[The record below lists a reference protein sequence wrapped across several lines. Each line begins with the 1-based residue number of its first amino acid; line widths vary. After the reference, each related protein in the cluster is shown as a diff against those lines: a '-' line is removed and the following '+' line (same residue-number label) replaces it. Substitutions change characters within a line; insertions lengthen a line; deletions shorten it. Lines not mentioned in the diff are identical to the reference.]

1 MSFQIPK
8 DMKVK
13 HIRIPYLTYAEL
25 KTFIIASVCNS
36 IILQA
41 NVFIDAVIVGNYVS
55 TDAMAVINLFAPLLI
70 LVTMVPMLL
79 AEGSMVAGS
88 RAFGEQDYPQVNRTF
103 MVNLAGGLIFSL
115 AAALPISLFAPSL
128 VGLYTDNARLYPLAL
143 DYLPAAAFIGVAFA
157 IQNSYTV
164 FLQLTGKASLVVR
177 VTIVQMMINL
187 LFDLL
192 FVVVFGWGI
201 QGAVY
206 ATICSYLL
214 SLVMVVP
221 EVRRQWRVFALT
233 SVLRSWFPSLT
244 WHCGKLGLSDA
255 TGSFV
260 SVIIFSGINA
270 AAQRLYGADGL
281 VVVSVFMQ
289 MLSVGSLVTMGVI
302 FSMQSLGMTYLGED
316 DLRGYRM
323 VINRSLLIVI
333 VCMAIISLVMGLSP
347 ELLLSCFGADAR
359 LIAFARQPIMIL
371 STALLPYSLLFYYC
385 SVYVTQNR
393 VRLSISVILSEPLF
407 ILATQWVMEHYFPG
421 LFWWFFPVG
430 VVIALAACLATAWF
444 ISRRNPMVDRFTL
457 APRNISAPYLDYS
470 LNYDERDA
478 RSALRDI
485 LMYIDICELSKRESN
500 HIAACAEEMM
510 NCIVS
515 MEGSERKSDHHFF
528 DIRIMETM
536 VDEELQAHGVQ
547 IFIKWRG
554 KSVNPICDPATNPDV
569 MMAGNNLSL
578 LLVNKLC
585 DDIDYN
591 YRNGV
596 NCVTMKFYKS

>member
-1 MSFQIPK
+1 MNTN
-8 DMKVK
+8 
-13 HIRIPYLTYAEL
+13 HIRKPYLAYAEL
-25 KTFIIASVCNS
+25 TTFIIASVCNS
-36 IILQA
+36 LILQA

-103 MVNLAGGLIFSL
+103 MVNLAGGLLFSL

-143 DYLPAAAFIGVAFA
+143 DYLPVAAFIGVAFA

-164 FLQLTGKASLVVR
+164 FLQLTGKARLVVR
-177 VTIVQMMINL
+177 ITIVQMMINL

-192 FVVVFGWGI
+192 FIVVFGWGI

-302 FSMQSLGMTYLGED
+302 FSMQSLGMTFLGEN

-323 VINRSLLIVI
+323 VISRSLVIVI
-333 VCMAIISLVMGLSP
+333 ACMGIISLVMGLSP
-347 ELLLSCFGADAR
+347 ELLLRCFGADEH
-359 LIAFARQPIMIL
+359 LIGFARQPIMIL
-371 STALLPYSLLFYYC
+371 STALLPFALLFYYC

-393 VRLSISVILSEPLF
+393 VRLSIGVILSEPPF

-430 VVIALAACLATAWF
+430 VIIALAACLATAWM

-457 APRNISAPYLDYS
+457 APKTVDAPYLDYS
-470 LNYDERDA
+470 LNYDEQEA
-478 RSALRDI
+478 RSAFLDI
-485 LMYIDICELSKRESN
+485 LKYLDICELSRELSN
-500 HIAACAEEMM
+500 RIAVCAEEIM
-510 NCIVS
+510 NSLIGLKTQ
-515 MEGSERKSDHHFF
+515 EGESCRHFF
-528 DIRIMETM
+528 DVRMMEIM
-536 VDEELQAHGVQ
+536 DDAGSQSRGIQFFLKA
-547 IFIKWRG
+547 RG
-554 KSVNPICDPATNPDV
+554 KSFNPVRELSLNPDS
-569 MMAGNNLSL
+569 MMTGNALSL

-585 DDIDYN
+585 DHIDYN

-596 NCVTMKFYKS
+596 NCVVMKFFKS

>member
-1 MSFQIPK
+1 
-8 DMKVK
+8 MKAE
-13 HIRIPYLTYAEL
+13 HIRKPYLAYAEL
-25 KTFIIASVCNS
+25 TTFIIASVCNS

-103 MVNLAGGLIFSL
+103 MVNLAGGLLFSL

-143 DYLPAAAFIGVAFA
+143 DYLPVASFIGVAFA

-177 VTIVQMMINL
+177 VTIVQMVINL
-187 LFDLL
+187 LLDLL
-192 FVVVFGWGI
+192 FIVVFGWGI

-302 FSMQSLGMTYLGED
+302 FSMQSLGQ
-316 DLRGYRM
+316 
-323 VINRSLLIVI
+323 LI
-333 VCMAIISLVMGLSP
+333 
-347 ELLLSCFGADAR
+347 D
-359 LIAFARQPIMIL
+359 FARQPITIL
-371 STALLPYSLLFYYC
+371 STALLPFALLFYYC

-393 VRLSISVILSEPLF
+393 VRLSIGIILSEPPF

-421 LFWWFFPVG
+421 LFWWFFTVG
-430 VVIALAACLATAWF
+430 VVIALAACLATAWM

-457 APRNISAPYLDYS
+457 APKTVDAPYLDYS
-470 LNYDERDA
+470 LNYDVQEA
-478 RSALRDI
+478 RSAFLDI
-485 LMYIDICELSKRESN
+485 KKYLDICELSKGLSN
-500 HIAACAEEMM
+500 RIAVCVEEIM
-510 NCIVS
+510 NSLIGLKNQ
-515 MEGSERKSDHHFF
+515 EGMSCRHFF
-528 DIRIMETM
+528 DVRMMEIM
-536 VDEELQAHGVQ
+536 DDGGSQSRGILFFLKA
-547 IFIKWRG
+547 RG
-554 KSVNPICDPATNPDV
+554 KSFNPVREFSLNLDAMKT
-569 MMAGNNLSL
+569 GNALSL
-578 LLVNKLC
+578 FLVNKLS
-585 DDIDYN
+585 DHIDYN

-596 NCVTMKFYKS
+596 NCVVMKFFKS

>member
-1 MSFQIPK
+1 MNTN
-8 DMKVK
+8 
-13 HIRIPYLTYAEL
+13 HIRKPYLAYAEL
-25 KTFIIASVCNS
+25 TTFIIASVCNS

-88 RAFGEQDYPQVNRTF
+88 HAFGEQDYPQVNRTF

-233 SVLRSWFPSLT
+233 SVFRSWFPSLT

-302 FSMQSLGMTYLGED
+302 FSMQSLGMTFLGEN

-323 VINRSLLIVI
+323 VISRSLVIVI
-333 VCMAIISLVMGLSP
+333 ACMGIISLVMGLSP
-347 ELLLSCFGADAR
+347 ELMLRCFGADEQ
-359 LIAFARQPIMIL
+359 LIGFARQPIMIL
-371 STALLPYSLLFYYC
+371 STALLPFALLFYYC

-393 VRLSISVILSEPLF
+393 VQLSIGVILSEPPF
-407 ILATQWVMEHYFPG
+407 ILATLWVMEHYFHG
-421 LFWWFFPVG
+421 QFWWFFTVG
-430 VVIALAACLATAWF
+430 VVIALAACLATAWM
-444 ISRRNPMVDRFTL
+444 ISRRNPMVDHFTL
-457 APRNISAPYLDYS
+457 APKTVDEPYLDYS
-470 LNYDERDA
+470 LNYDEQEA
-478 RSALRDI
+478 RSAFIDI
-485 LMYIDICELSKRESN
+485 LKYLDICELSKGLSN
-500 HIAACAEEMM
+500 RIAVCAEEIM
-510 NCIVS
+510 NSLIGLKTQ
-515 MEGSERKSDHHFF
+515 EGESCRHFF
-528 DIRIMETM
+528 DVRMMEIMDDGGSQSRGIQFFLKT
-536 VDEELQAHGVQ
+536 
-547 IFIKWRG
+547 RG
-554 KSVNPICDPATNPDV
+554 KSFNPVRELSLNPES
-569 MMAGNNLSL
+569 MMTGNALSL
-578 LLVNKLC
+578 LLINKLC
-585 DDIDYN
+585 DHIDYN

-596 NCVTMKFYKS
+596 NCVVMKFFKS

>member
-1 MSFQIPK
+1 MNTNY
-8 DMKVK
+8 
-13 HIRIPYLTYAEL
+13 IRKPYLAYAEL
-25 KTFIIASVCNS
+25 TTFIIASVCNS

-88 RAFGEQDYPQVNRTF
+88 HAFGEQDYPQVNRTF

-187 LFDLL
+187 LFDML

-233 SVLRSWFPSLT
+233 SVFRSWFPSLT

-302 FSMQSLGMTYLGED
+302 FSMQSLGMTFLGEN
-316 DLRGYRM
+316 DLRVHWLRW
-323 VINRSLLIVI
+323 VS
-333 VCMAIISLVMGLSP
+333 SSP
-347 ELLLSCFGADAR
+347 
-359 LIAFARQPIMIL
+359 
-371 STALLPYSLLFYYC
+371 C
-385 SVYVTQNR
+385 S
-393 VRLSISVILSEPLF
+393 
-407 ILATQWVMEHYFPG
+407 
-421 LFWWFFPVG
+421 
-430 VVIALAACLATAWF
+430 
-444 ISRRNPMVDRFTL
+444 
-457 APRNISAPYLDYS
+457 
-470 LNYDERDA
+470 
-478 RSALRDI
+478 RSA
-485 LMYIDICELSKRESN
+485 
-500 HIAACAEEMM
+500 
-510 NCIVS
+510 
-515 MEGSERKSDHHFF
+515 
-528 DIRIMETM
+528 
-536 VDEELQAHGVQ
+536 
-547 IFIKWRG
+547 
-554 KSVNPICDPATNPDV
+554 
-569 MMAGNNLSL
+569 
-578 LLVNKLC
+578 
-585 DDIDYN
+585 
-591 YRNGV
+591 
-596 NCVTMKFYKS
+596 

>member
-13 HIRIPYLTYAEL
+13 HIRTPYLTYAEL

-103 MVNLAGGLIFSL
+103 MVNLAGGLLFSL

-143 DYLPAAAFIGVAFA
+143 DYLPVAAFIGVAFA

-164 FLQLTGKASLVVR
+164 FLQLVGKASLVIR

-187 LFDLL
+187 VFDMLFI
-192 FVVVFGWGI
+192 VVFGWGI

-260 SVIIFSGINA
+260 SVIIFSGVNA

-444 ISRRNPMVDRFTL
+444 ISRRNPMIDRFTL

>member
-1 MSFQIPK
+1 MNTN
-8 DMKVK
+8 
-13 HIRIPYLTYAEL
+13 HIRKPYLAYAEL
-25 KTFIIASVCNS
+25 TTFIIASVCNS

-103 MVNLAGGLIFSL
+103 MVNLAGGLLFSL
-115 AAALPISLFAPSL
+115 AAALPISLFAQPL

-143 DYLPAAAFIGVAFA
+143 DYLPVAAFIGVAFA

-164 FLQLTGKASLVVR
+164 FLQLTGKARLVVR
-177 VTIVQMMINL
+177 ITIVQMMINL
-187 LFDLL
+187 LFDML
-192 FVVVFGWGI
+192 FIVVFGWGI

-302 FSMQSLGMTYLGED
+302 FSMQSLGMTFLGEN

-323 VINRSLLIVI
+323 VISRSLLIVI
-333 VCMAIISLVMGLSP
+333 ACMGIISLVMGLSP
-347 ELLLSCFGADAR
+347 ELLLRCFGADEH
-359 LIAFARQPIMIL
+359 LIDFARQPITIL
-371 STALLPYSLLFYYC
+371 STALLPFALLFYYC

-393 VRLSISVILSEPLF
+393 VRLSIGIILSEPPF
-407 ILATQWVMEHYFPG
+407 ILATQWVMEHYFSG
-421 LFWWFFPVG
+421 QFWWFFTVG
-430 VVIALAACLATAWF
+430 VVIALAACLATAWM
-444 ISRRNPMVDRFTL
+444 ISRRHPLVDRFTL
-457 APRNISAPYLDYS
+457 APKTVDEPYLDYS
-470 LNYDERDA
+470 MNYDEQEA
-478 RSALRDI
+478 RSAFLDI
-485 LMYIDICELSKRESN
+485 LKYLDICELSKGLSN
-500 HIAACAEEMM
+500 RIAVCAEEIM
-510 NCIVS
+510 NSLIGLKTQ
-515 MEGSERKSDHHFF
+515 EGMSCRHFF
-528 DIRIMETM
+528 DVRMMEIM
-536 VDEELQAHGVQ
+536 DDAGSQSRGIQFFLKA
-547 IFIKWRG
+547 RG
-554 KSVNPICDPATNPDV
+554 KSFNPVRELSLNPDA
-569 MMAGNNLSL
+569 MMTGNALSL

-585 DDIDYN
+585 DHIDYN

-596 NCVTMKFYKS
+596 NCVVMKFFKS

>member
-1 MSFQIPK
+1 MNTNY
-8 DMKVK
+8 
-13 HIRIPYLTYAEL
+13 IRKPYLAHAEL
-25 KTFIIASVCNS
+25 TTFIIASVCNS

-103 MVNLAGGLIFSL
+103 MVNLAGGLLFSL

-177 VTIVQMMINL
+177 VTIAQMVINL

-192 FVVVFGWGI
+192 FVVFGWGI

-233 SVLRSWFPSLT
+233 SVFRSWFPSLT

-302 FSMQSLGMTYLGED
+302 FSMQSLGMTFLGEN

-323 VINRSLLIVI
+323 VISRSLLIVI
-333 VCMAIISLVMGLSP
+333 GCMGIISLVMGLSP
-347 ELLLSCFGADAR
+347 ELLLRCFGADEQ
-359 LIAFARQPIMIL
+359 LIDFARQPITIL
-371 STALLPYSLLFYYC
+371 STALLPFALLFYYC

-393 VRLSISVILSEPLF
+393 VRLSIGIILSEPPF

-421 LFWWFFPVG
+421 LFWWFFTVG
-430 VVIALAACLATAWF
+430 VVIALAACLATAWM

-457 APRNISAPYLDYS
+457 APKTVDEPYLDYS
-470 LNYDERDA
+470 LNYDEQEA
-478 RSALRDI
+478 RSAFLDI
-485 LMYIDICELSKRESN
+485 LKYLDICELSKGLSN
-500 HIAACAEEMM
+500 RIAVCAEEIM
-510 NCIVS
+510 NSLIGLKTQ
-515 MEGSERKSDHHFF
+515 EGMSCRHFF
-528 DIRIMETM
+528 DVRMMEIM
-536 VDEELQAHGVQ
+536 DDAGSQSRGIQFFLKA
-547 IFIKWRG
+547 RG
-554 KSVNPICDPATNPDV
+554 KSFNPVRELSLNPES
-569 MMAGNNLSL
+569 MMTGNALSL

-596 NCVTMKFYKS
+596 NCVTMKFFKS

>member
-13 HIRIPYLTYAEL
+13 HIRTPYLTYAEL

-103 MVNLAGGLIFSL
+103 MVNLAGGLLFSL

-143 DYLPAAAFIGVAFA
+143 DYLPVAAFIGVAFA

-164 FLQLTGKASLVVR
+164 FLQLVGKASLVIR
-177 VTIVQMMINL
+177 VTIVQMLINL
-187 LFDLL
+187 VFDMLFI
-192 FVVVFGWGI
+192 VVFGWGI

-221 EVRRQWRVFALT
+221 EVRRQWRVFVLT

-260 SVIIFSGINA
+260 SVIIFSGVNA

-323 VINRSLLIVI
+323 VINRSLLIVV

-407 ILATQWVMEHYFPG
+407 ILATQWVMEHYIPG

-444 ISRRNPMVDRFTL
+444 ISRRNPMIDRFTL

-470 LNYDERDA
+470 LNYDEGDV

-554 KSVNPICDPATNPDV
+554 KSFNPICDPATNPDV

>member
-1 MSFQIPK
+1 MNTN
-8 DMKVK
+8 
-13 HIRIPYLTYAEL
+13 HIRKPYLAYAEL
-25 KTFIIASVCNS
+25 TTFIIASVCNS

-103 MVNLAGGLIFSL
+103 MVNLAGGLLFSL
-115 AAALPISLFAPSL
+115 AAALPISLFAQPL

-143 DYLPAAAFIGVAFA
+143 DYLPVAAFIGVAFA

-164 FLQLTGKASLVVR
+164 FLQLTGKARLVVR
-177 VTIVQMMINL
+177 ITIVQMMINL
-187 LFDLL
+187 LFDML
-192 FVVVFGWGI
+192 FIVVFGWGI

-302 FSMQSLGMTYLGED
+302 FSMQSLGMTFLGEN

-323 VINRSLLIVI
+323 VISRSLLIVI
-333 VCMAIISLVMGLSP
+333 ACMGIISLVMGLSP
-347 ELLLSCFGADAR
+347 ELLLRCFGADEH
-359 LIAFARQPIMIL
+359 LIDFARQPITIL
-371 STALLPYSLLFYYC
+371 STALLPFALLFYYC

-393 VRLSISVILSEPLF
+393 VRLSIGVILSEPPF
-407 ILATQWVMEHYFPG
+407 ILATLWVMEHYFPG

-430 VVIALAACLATAWF
+430 VVIALIACLATAWM

-457 APRNISAPYLDYS
+457 APKTVDAPYLDYS
-470 LNYDERDA
+470 LNYDEQEA
-478 RSALRDI
+478 RSAFLDI
-485 LMYIDICELSKRESN
+485 LKYLDICELSKGLSN
-500 HIAACAEEMM
+500 RIAVCAEEIM
-510 NCIVS
+510 NSLIGLKTQ
-515 MEGSERKSDHHFF
+515 EGKSCRHFF
-528 DIRIMETM
+528 DVRMMEIM
-536 VDEELQAHGVQ
+536 DDAGSQSRGIQFFLKA
-547 IFIKWRG
+547 RG
-554 KSVNPICDPATNPDV
+554 KSFNPVRELSLNPDS
-569 MMAGNNLSL
+569 MMTGNALSL

-585 DDIDYN
+585 DHIDYN

-596 NCVTMKFYKS
+596 NCVVMKFFKS

>member
-1 MSFQIPK
+1 MNTNY
-8 DMKVK
+8 
-13 HIRIPYLTYAEL
+13 IRKPYLAHAEL
-25 KTFIIASVCNS
+25 TTFIIASVCNS

-88 RAFGEQDYPQVNRTF
+88 HAFGEQDYPQVNRTF

-177 VTIVQMMINL
+177 VTIAQMVINL

-192 FVVVFGWGI
+192 FVVFGWGI

-233 SVLRSWFPSLT
+233 SVFRSWFPSLT

-302 FSMQSLGMTYLGED
+302 FSMQSLGMTFLGEN

-323 VINRSLLIVI
+323 VISRSLVIVI
-333 VCMAIISLVMGLSP
+333 ACMGIISLVMGLSP
-347 ELLLSCFGADAR
+347 ELLLRCFGADEQ
-359 LIAFARQPIMIL
+359 LIGFARQPIMIL
-371 STALLPYSLLFYYC
+371 STALLPFALLFYYC

-393 VRLSISVILSEPLF
+393 VRLSIGVILSEPPF
-407 ILATQWVMEHYFPG
+407 ILATLWVMEHYFPG
-421 LFWWFFPVG
+421 QFWWFFTVG
-430 VVIALAACLATAWF
+430 VVIALAACLATAWM

-457 APRNISAPYLDYS
+457 APKTVDEPYLDYS
-470 LNYDERDA
+470 LNYDEQEA
-478 RSALRDI
+478 RSAFLDI
-485 LMYIDICELSKRESN
+485 LKYLDICELSKGLSN
-500 HIAACAEEMM
+500 RIAVCAEEIM
-510 NCIVS
+510 NSLIGLKTQ
-515 MEGSERKSDHHFF
+515 EGMSCRHFF
-528 DIRIMETM
+528 DVRMMEIM
-536 VDEELQAHGVQ
+536 DDAGSQSRGIQFFLKA
-547 IFIKWRG
+547 RG
-554 KSVNPICDPATNPDV
+554 KSFNPVRELSLNPES
-569 MMAGNNLSL
+569 MMTGNALSL

-596 NCVTMKFYKS
+596 NCVTMKFFKS

>member
-1 MSFQIPK
+1 MNTN
-8 DMKVK
+8 
-13 HIRIPYLTYAEL
+13 HIRKPYLAYAEL
-25 KTFIIASVCNS
+25 TTFIIASVCNS

-103 MVNLAGGLIFSL
+103 MVNLAGGLLFSL
-115 AAALPISLFAPSL
+115 AAALPISLFAQPL

-143 DYLPAAAFIGVAFA
+143 DYLPVAAFIGVAFA

-164 FLQLTGKASLVVR
+164 FLQLTGKARLVVR
-177 VTIVQMMINL
+177 ITIVQMMINL
-187 LFDLL
+187 LFDML
-192 FVVVFGWGI
+192 FIVVFGWGI

-302 FSMQSLGMTYLGED
+302 FSMQSLGMTFLGEN

-323 VINRSLLIVI
+323 VISRSLLIVI
-333 VCMAIISLVMGLSP
+333 GCMGIISLVMGLSP
-347 ELLLSCFGADAR
+347 ELLLRCFGADEH
-359 LIAFARQPIMIL
+359 LIDFARQPITIL
-371 STALLPYSLLFYYC
+371 STALLPFALLFYYC

-393 VRLSISVILSEPLF
+393 VRLSIGVILSEPPF
-407 ILATQWVMEHYFPG
+407 ILATQWIMERYFPG
-421 LFWWFFPVG
+421 QFWWFFPVG
-430 VVIALAACLATAWF
+430 VVIALAACLATAWM

-457 APRNISAPYLDYS
+457 APKTVDEPYLDYS
-470 LNYDERDA
+470 LNYDEQEA
-478 RSALRDI
+478 RSAFLDI
-485 LMYIDICELSKRESN
+485 LKYLDICELSKGLSN
-500 HIAACAEEMM
+500 RIAVCAEEIM
-510 NCIVS
+510 NSLIGLKTR
-515 MEGSERKSDHHFF
+515 EGMSCRHFF
-528 DIRIMETM
+528 DVRMMEIM
-536 VDEELQAHGVQ
+536 DDAGSQSRGIQFFLKA
-547 IFIKWRG
+547 RG
-554 KSVNPICDPATNPDV
+554 KSFNPVRELSLNLDA
-569 MMAGNNLSL
+569 MMTGNALSL

-585 DDIDYN
+585 DHIDYN

-596 NCVTMKFYKS
+596 NCVVMKFFKS

>member
-1 MSFQIPK
+1 
-8 DMKVK
+8 MKAE
-13 HIRIPYLTYAEL
+13 HIRKPYLAYAEL
-25 KTFIIASVCNS
+25 TTFIIASVCNS

-88 RAFGEQDYPQVNRTF
+88 HAFGEQDYPQVNRTF

-177 VTIVQMMINL
+177 VTIAQMVINL

-192 FVVVFGWGI
+192 FVVFGWGI

-233 SVLRSWFPSLT
+233 SVFRSWFPSLT

-302 FSMQSLGMTYLGED
+302 FSMQSLGMTFLGEN

-323 VINRSLLIVI
+323 VISRSLVIVI
-333 VCMAIISLVMGLSP
+333 ACMGIISLVMGLSP
-347 ELLLSCFGADAR
+347 ELLLRCFGADEQ
-359 LIAFARQPIMIL
+359 LIGFARQPIMIL
-371 STALLPYSLLFYYC
+371 STALLPFALLFYYC

-393 VRLSISVILSEPLF
+393 VRLSIGVILSEPPF
-407 ILATQWVMEHYFPG
+407 ILATLWVMEHYFPG
-421 LFWWFFPVG
+421 LFWWFFTVG
-430 VVIALAACLATAWF
+430 VVIALAACLATAWM

-457 APRNISAPYLDYS
+457 APKTVDAPYLDYS
-470 LNYDERDA
+470 LNYDVQEA
-478 RSALRDI
+478 RSAFLDI
-485 LMYIDICELSKRESN
+485 KKYLDICELSKGLSN
-500 HIAACAEEMM
+500 RIAVCVEEIM
-510 NCIVS
+510 NSLIGLKNQ
-515 MEGSERKSDHHFF
+515 EGMSCRHFF
-528 DIRIMETM
+528 DVRMMEIM
-536 VDEELQAHGVQ
+536 DDGGSQSRGILFFLKA
-547 IFIKWRG
+547 RG
-554 KSVNPICDPATNPDV
+554 KSFNPVREFSLNLDAMKT
-569 MMAGNNLSL
+569 GNALSL
-578 LLVNKLC
+578 FLVNKLS
-585 DDIDYN
+585 DHIDYN

-596 NCVTMKFYKS
+596 NCVVMKFFKS

>member
-1 MSFQIPK
+1 MNTN
-8 DMKVK
+8 
-13 HIRIPYLTYAEL
+13 HIRKPYLAYAEL
-25 KTFIIASVCNS
+25 TTFIIASVCNS

-103 MVNLAGGLIFSL
+103 MVNLAGGLLFSL
-115 AAALPISLFAPSL
+115 AAALPISLFAQPL

-143 DYLPAAAFIGVAFA
+143 DYLPVAAFIGVAFA

-164 FLQLTGKASLVVR
+164 FLQLTGKARLVVR
-177 VTIVQMMINL
+177 ITIVQMMINL
-187 LFDLL
+187 LFDML
-192 FVVVFGWGI
+192 FIVVFGWGI

-302 FSMQSLGMTYLGED
+302 FSMQSLGMTFLGEN

-323 VINRSLLIVI
+323 VISRSLLIVI
-333 VCMAIISLVMGLSP
+333 GCMGIISLVMGLSP
-347 ELLLSCFGADAR
+347 ELLLRCFGADEH
-359 LIAFARQPIMIL
+359 LIDFARQPITIL
-371 STALLPYSLLFYYC
+371 STALLPFALLFYYC

-393 VRLSISVILSEPLF
+393 VQLSIGVILSEPPF

-421 LFWWFFPVG
+421 QFWWFFTVG
-430 VVIALAACLATAWF
+430 VVIALVACLATAWM

-457 APRNISAPYLDYS
+457 APKTVDEPYLDYS
-470 LNYDERDA
+470 MNYDEQEA
-478 RSALRDI
+478 RSAFLDI
-485 LMYIDICELSKRESN
+485 LKYLDICELSKGLSN
-500 HIAACAEEMM
+500 RIAVCAEEIM
-510 NCIVS
+510 NSLIGLKTR
-515 MEGSERKSDHHFF
+515 EGESCRHFF
-528 DIRIMETM
+528 DVRMMEIM
-536 VDEELQAHGVQ
+536 DDGGSQSRGIQFFLKA
-547 IFIKWRG
+547 RG
-554 KSVNPICDPATNPDV
+554 KSFNPVRELSLNLDA
-569 MMAGNNLSL
+569 MMTGNALSL

-585 DDIDYN
+585 DHIDYN

-596 NCVTMKFYKS
+596 NCVVMKFFKS

>member
-1 MSFQIPK
+1 MNTN
-8 DMKVK
+8 
-13 HIRIPYLTYAEL
+13 HIRKPYLAYAEL
-25 KTFIIASVCNS
+25 TTFIIASVCNS

-103 MVNLAGGLIFSL
+103 MVNLAGGLLFSL
-115 AAALPISLFAPSL
+115 AAALPISLFAQPL

-143 DYLPAAAFIGVAFA
+143 DYLPVAAFIGVAFA

-164 FLQLTGKASLVVR
+164 FLQLTGKARLVVR
-177 VTIVQMMINL
+177 ITIVQMMINL
-187 LFDLL
+187 LFDML
-192 FVVVFGWGI
+192 FIVVFGWGI

-302 FSMQSLGMTYLGED
+302 FSMQSLGMTFLGEN

-323 VINRSLLIVI
+323 VISRSLLIVI
-333 VCMAIISLVMGLSP
+333 GCMGIISLVMGLSP
-347 ELLLSCFGADAR
+347 ELLLRCFGADEH
-359 LIAFARQPIMIL
+359 LIDFARQPITIL
-371 STALLPYSLLFYYC
+371 STALLPFALLFYYC

-393 VRLSISVILSEPLF
+393 VQLSIGVILSEPPF

-421 LFWWFFPVG
+421 QFWWFFTVG
-430 VVIALAACLATAWF
+430 VAIVLAACLATAWM

-457 APRNISAPYLDYS
+457 APKTVDEPYLDYS
-470 LNYDERDA
+470 LNYDEQEA
-478 RSALRDI
+478 RSAFLDI
-485 LMYIDICELSKRESN
+485 LKYLDICELSKGLSN
-500 HIAACAEEMM
+500 RIAVCAEEIM
-510 NCIVS
+510 NSLIGLKTR
-515 MEGSERKSDHHFF
+515 EGESCRHFF
-528 DIRIMETM
+528 DVRMMEIM
-536 VDEELQAHGVQ
+536 DDGGSQSRGIQFFLKA
-547 IFIKWRG
+547 RG
-554 KSVNPICDPATNPDV
+554 KSFNPVRELSLNLDA
-569 MMAGNNLSL
+569 MMTGNALSL

-585 DDIDYN
+585 DHIDYN

-596 NCVTMKFYKS
+596 NCVVMKFFKS

>member
-1 MSFQIPK
+1 MNTN
-8 DMKVK
+8 
-13 HIRIPYLTYAEL
+13 HIRKPYLAHAEL
-25 KTFIIASVCNS
+25 TTFIIASVCNS

-88 RAFGEQDYPQVNRTF
+88 HAFGEQDYPQVNRTF

-233 SVLRSWFPSLT
+233 SVFRSWFPSLT

-302 FSMQSLGMTYLGED
+302 FSMQSLGMTFLGED

-323 VINRSLLIVI
+323 VISRSLVIVI
-333 VCMAIISLVMGLSP
+333 ACMGIISLVMGLSP
-347 ELLLSCFGADAR
+347 ELLLRCFGADEQ
-359 LIAFARQPIMIL
+359 LIGFARQPIMIL
-371 STALLPYSLLFYYC
+371 STALLPFALLFYYC

-393 VRLSISVILSEPLF
+393 VRLSIGVILSEPPF
-407 ILATQWVMEHYFPG
+407 ILATLWVMEHYFPG
-421 LFWWFFPVG
+421 QFWWFFTVG
-430 VVIALAACLATAWF
+430 VVIALAACLATAWI
-444 ISRRNPMVDRFTL
+444 ISRRNPMVDHFTL
-457 APRNISAPYLDYS
+457 APKTVDEPYLDYS
-470 LNYDERDA
+470 LNYDEQEA
-478 RSALRDI
+478 RSAFLDI
-485 LMYIDICELSKRESN
+485 LKYLDICELSKGLSN
-500 HIAACAEEMM
+500 RIAVCAEEIM
-510 NCIVS
+510 NSLIGLKTQ
-515 MEGSERKSDHHFF
+515 EGMSCRHFF
-528 DIRIMETM
+528 DVRMMEIM
-536 VDEELQAHGVQ
+536 DDGGSQSRGIQFFLKA
-547 IFIKWRG
+547 RG
-554 KSVNPICDPATNPDV
+554 KSFNPVRELSLNPES
-569 MMAGNNLSL
+569 MMTGNALSL

-585 DDIDYN
+585 DHIDYN

-596 NCVTMKFYKS
+596 NCVVMKFFKS

>member
-1 MSFQIPK
+1 MNTNY
-8 DMKVK
+8 
-13 HIRIPYLTYAEL
+13 IRKPYLAHAEL
-25 KTFIIASVCNS
+25 TTFIIASVCNS

-88 RAFGEQDYPQVNRTF
+88 HAFGEQDYPQVNRTF

-187 LFDLL
+187 LFDML

-270 AAQRLYGADGL
+270 AAQRIYGADGL

-302 FSMQSLGMTYLGED
+302 FSMQSLGMTFLGED
-316 DLRGYRM
+316 DFRGYRM
-323 VINRSLLIVI
+323 VISRSLVIVI
-333 VCMAIISLVMGLSP
+333 ACMGIISLVMGLSP
-347 ELLLSCFGADAR
+347 ELLLRCFGADEH
-359 LIAFARQPIMIL
+359 LIGFARQPIMIL
-371 STALLPYSLLFYYC
+371 STALLPFALLFYYC

-393 VRLSISVILSEPLF
+393 VRLSIGVILSEPPF
-407 ILATQWVMEHYFPG
+407 ILATLWVMEHYFPG
-421 LFWWFFPVG
+421 QFWWFFTIG
-430 VVIALAACLATAWF
+430 VVIALAACLATAWM

-457 APRNISAPYLDYS
+457 APKTVDEPYLDYS
-470 LNYDERDA
+470 LNYDEQEA
-478 RSALRDI
+478 RSAFLDI
-485 LMYIDICELSKRESN
+485 LKYLDICELSKGLSN
-500 HIAACAEEMM
+500 RIAVCVEEIM
-510 NCIVS
+510 NGLIGLKPQGGMSC
-515 MEGSERKSDHHFF
+515 RHFF
-528 DIRIMETM
+528 DVRMMEIM
-536 VDEELQAHGVQ
+536 DDGGSQSRGIQFFLKA
-547 IFIKWRG
+547 RG
-554 KSVNPICDPATNPDV
+554 KSFNPVRELSLNPDA
-569 MMAGNNLSL
+569 MMTGNALSL

-585 DDIDYN
+585 DHIDYN

-596 NCVTMKFYKS
+596 NCVVMKFLKS

>member
-1 MSFQIPK
+1 MNTNY
-8 DMKVK
+8 
-13 HIRIPYLTYAEL
+13 IRKPYLAHAEL
-25 KTFIIASVCNS
+25 TTFIIASVCNS

-88 RAFGEQDYPQVNRTF
+88 HAFGEQDYPQVNRTF

-192 FVVVFGWGI
+192 F
-201 QGAVY
+201 GAVY

-260 SVIIFSGINA
+260 SVVIFSGVNA

-289 MLSVGSLVTMGVI
+289 MLSVCSLVTMGVI
-302 FSMQSLGMTYLGED
+302 FSMQSLSMTFLGEMD
-316 DLRGYRM
+316 IRGYRM
-323 VINRSLLIVI
+323 VINRSLLIV
-333 VCMAIISLVMGLSP
+333 VGCMVIISLVMVLSP
-347 ELLLSCFGADAR
+347 GFLLSCFGADAH
-359 LIAFARQPIMIL
+359 LISFARQPIMIL
-371 STALLPYSLLFYYC
+371 STSLLPFALLFYYC

-393 VRLSISVILSEPLF
+393 VGLSMSVILSEPLF
-407 ILATQWVMEHYFPG
+407 ILGTLSFMEYFCPEQ
-421 LFWWFFPVG
+421 FWWFFPVG
-430 VVIALAACLATAWF
+430 VVIALIACLTIAWA
-444 ISRRNPMVDRFTL
+444 ISRHNRLIDHFTL
-457 APRNISAPYLDYS
+457 APKDVDAPYIDYS
-470 LNYDERDA
+470 LKFNEQDA
-478 RSALRDI
+478 HAAFLDI
-485 LMYIDICELSKRESN
+485 LKFLDICELSKDLSVRT
-500 HIAACAEEMM
+500 AVCAEEIM
-510 NCIVS
+510 NCIV
-515 MEGSERKSDHHFF
+515 GLVGNKGKSENHFF
-528 DIRIMETM
+528 DVRMMEIM
-536 VDEELQAHGVQ
+536 DDGGSQSRGIQFFLKA
-547 IFIKWRG
+547 RG
-554 KSVNPICDPATNPDV
+554 KSFNPVRELSLNPES
-569 MMAGNNLSL
+569 MMTSNALSL

-596 NCVTMKFYKS
+596 NCVVMKFLKS

>member
-1 MSFQIPK
+1 MNTN
-8 DMKVK
+8 
-13 HIRIPYLTYAEL
+13 HIRKPYLAYAEL
-25 KTFIIASVCNS
+25 TTFIIASVCNS

-103 MVNLAGGLIFSL
+103 MVNLAGGLLFSL
-115 AAALPISLFAPSL
+115 AAALPISLFAQPL

-143 DYLPAAAFIGVAFA
+143 DYLPVAAFIGVAFA

-164 FLQLTGKASLVVR
+164 FLQLTGKARLVVR
-177 VTIVQMMINL
+177 ITIVQMMINL
-187 LFDLL
+187 LFDML
-192 FVVVFGWGI
+192 FIVVFGWGI

-270 AAQRLYGADGL
+270 AAQRIYGADGL

-289 MLSVGSLVTMGVI
+289 MLSVSSLVTMGVN
-302 FSMQSLGMTYLGED
+302 FSMQSLGMTFLGED
-316 DLRGYRM
+316 DFRGYRM
-323 VINRSLLIVI
+323 VISRSLVIVI
-333 VCMAIISLVMGLSP
+333 ACMGIISLVMGLSP
-347 ELLLSCFGADAR
+347 ELLLRCFGADEH
-359 LIAFARQPIMIL
+359 LIGFARQPIMIL
-371 STALLPYSLLFYYC
+371 STALLPFALLFYYC

-393 VRLSISVILSEPLF
+393 VRLSIGVILSEPPF

-421 LFWWFFPVG
+421 QFWWFFTVG
-430 VVIALAACLATAWF
+430 VVIALAACLATAWM

-457 APRNISAPYLDYS
+457 APKTVDEPYLDYS
-470 LNYDERDA
+470 LNYDEQEA
-478 RSALRDI
+478 RSAFLDI
-485 LMYIDICELSKRESN
+485 LKYLDICELSKGLSN
-500 HIAACAEEMM
+500 RIAVCAEEIM
-510 NCIVS
+510 NSLIGLKTR
-515 MEGSERKSDHHFF
+515 EGESCRHFF
-528 DIRIMETM
+528 DVRMMEIM
-536 VDEELQAHGVQ
+536 DDGGSQSRGIQFFLKA
-547 IFIKWRG
+547 RG
-554 KSVNPICDPATNPDV
+554 KSFNPVRELSLNLDA
-569 MMAGNNLSL
+569 MMTGNALSL

-585 DDIDYN
+585 DHIDYN

-596 NCVTMKFYKS
+596 NCVVMKFFKS